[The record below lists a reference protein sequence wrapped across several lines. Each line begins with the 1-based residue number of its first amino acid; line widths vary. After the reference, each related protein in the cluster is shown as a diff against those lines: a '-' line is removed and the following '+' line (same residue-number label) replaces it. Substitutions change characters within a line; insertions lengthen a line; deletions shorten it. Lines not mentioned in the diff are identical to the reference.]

1 MEIREF
7 MANKSK
13 RSIIDQPF
21 VKAQSTINLAAF
33 SLLFCELV
41 EYSQSKSSTIQELQT
56 RLADSGKHIGYR
68 IVDLIVAREKN
79 FRRETRVINM
89 LMFIK
94 TVFWRTLF
102 NKDADKLE
110 QANDDTSVYYLIES
124 EPITNKFVSTPKDKG
139 QFNCAS
145 FIAGII
151 EAALEQCCFPN
162 KVTVHWH
169 QGTTFMIKFDESVM
183 KREKRMTAK

>member
-1 MEIREF
+1 MEVREF
-7 MANKSK
+7 MASKSR
-13 RSIIDQPF
+13 RSIVDQPLP
-21 VKAQSTINLAAF
+21 KAQCTINLSAF

-41 EYSQSKSSTIQELQT
+41 EYSQGKSSTIQELQT

-68 IVDLIVAREKN
+68 IVDLIVTRDKN

-94 TVFWRTLF
+94 TVFWRALF
-102 NKDADKLE
+102 NKEADKLE
-110 QANDDTSVYYLIES
+110 QANDDSSVYYLIET
-124 EPITNKFVSTPKDKG
+124 EPITNKFVSMPKDKG

-169 QGTTFMIKFDESVM
+169 QGTTFMIKFDESVV
-183 KREKRMTAK
+183 KREKRLTAK

>member
-1 MEIREF
+1 MNPR
-7 MANKSK
+7 SK
-13 RSIIDQPF
+13 RSIIDQPI
-21 VKAQSTINLAAF
+21 VKPQYTIHQSAF

-41 EYSQSKSSTIQELQT
+41 EHSQGKSSTIQELQT
-56 RLADSGKHIGYR
+56 RLAESGKHIGYR
-68 IVDLIVAREKN
+68 IVDLIVTRDKN

-110 QANDDTSVYYLIES
+110 QANDDSSIYYLIET
-124 EPITNKFVSTPKDKG
+124 EPITNKFISTPKEKG
-139 QFNCAS
+139 NLNCAS
-145 FIAGII
+145 FVAGII
-151 EAALEQCCFPN
+151 EAALEQCCFPS

-169 QGTTFMIKFDESVM
+169 QGTTFMIKFDESVV
-183 KREKRMTAK
+183 KREKRLSAK

>member
-1 MEIREF
+1 MEVREF
-7 MANKSK
+7 TASKSK
-13 RSIIDQPF
+13 RSVVDQPI
-21 VKAQSTINLAAF
+21 VKAQSTINLSAF

-41 EYSQSKSSTIQELQT
+41 EYSQGKSSTIQELQT
-56 RLADSGKHIGYR
+56 RLADLGKHIGYR
-68 IVDLIVAREKN
+68 IVDLIIARDKN
-79 FRRETRVINM
+79 FRRETRVTNM

-102 NKDADKLE
+102 NKEADKLE
-110 QANDDTSVYYLIES
+110 QANDDLSVYYLIET
-124 EPITNKFVSTPKDKG
+124 EPITNKFVSMPKDKG

-145 FIAGII
+145 FVAGII

-169 QGTTFMIKFDESVM
+169 QGTTFMIKFDESVV
-183 KREKRMTAK
+183 KREKRLTTK